1 MVAPSSL
8 ADEQAVRDLYHMLH
22 AAWNRRS
29 GDDFAALFAEQC
41 EVLGY
46 DGSLMQGPAEIAET
60 LNGIFAHHQTARYIS
75 VVKSVRFL
83 AADVGYL
90 RAFAGLVPP
99 GQNDINPDVNAW
111 QTLTAIRTPSGWKI
125 VCFQNT
131 PAQFHGR
138 PELGQAASAELRAEL
153 DNAAPSY

>member
-1 MVAPSSL
+1 MARSTP
-8 ADEQAVRDLYHMLH
+8 ADEQAVRDLYQRLH
-22 AAWNRRS
+22 AAWNRSS
-29 GDDFAALFAEQC
+29 GDDFAALFAEGC
-41 EVLGY
+41 DVLGY
-46 DGSLMQGPAEIAET
+46 DGSFMHGPSEVYET
-60 LNGIFAHHQTARYIS
+60 LNGIFAHHQTARYIA

-125 VCFQNT
+125 ACFQNT

-138 PELGQAASAELRAEL
+138 PELSQAASAELRAAL
-153 DNAAPSY
+153 HNAAPSS